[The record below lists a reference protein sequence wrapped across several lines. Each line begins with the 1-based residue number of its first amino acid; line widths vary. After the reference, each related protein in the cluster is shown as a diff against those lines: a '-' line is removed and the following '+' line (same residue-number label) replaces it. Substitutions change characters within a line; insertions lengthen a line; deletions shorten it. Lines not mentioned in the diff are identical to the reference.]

1 MKGIV
6 IKTDGNMSVKEFGEP
21 LYQTAG
27 AAVGGYIEIVHPV
40 GLPAPYLMIV
50 NEEGLLQELA
60 LNGIGS
66 VLYGTPV
73 HGQPIVGNVVIMK
86 DGFVNGEP
94 DAVGVEIEEIR
105 KTLLPGLIAVSGLA
119 AVFFSE
125 ATT

>member
-21 LYQTAG
+21 LYQTVG
-27 AAVGGYIEIVHPV
+27 AEVGGHIEIVFPR
-40 GLPAPYLMIV
+40 GLLKPYLMVV
-50 NEEGLLQELA
+50 NEEGLLQNLK

-66 VLYGTPV
+66 VLYGTPK

-86 DGFVNGEP
+86 GGIVNGEP
-94 DAVGVEIEEIR
+94 DIVGLEDGEISEM
-105 KTLLPGLIAVSGLA
+105 LIPLMRAVSDLA
-119 AVFFSE
+119 AAFFPE

>member
-21 LYQTAG
+21 PYQTVG
-27 AAVGGYIEIVHPV
+27 AEVGGYIEIVHSR
-40 GLPAPYLMIV
+40 GLPEPYLMIV
-50 NEEGLLQELA
+50 NEEGLLQKLEL
-60 LNGIGS
+60 NEIGS
-66 VLYGTPV
+66 VLYGTQV

-94 DAVGVEIEEIR
+94 DVVGLDDDEIR
-105 KTLLPGLIAVSGLA
+105 ETLLPWLRARYDFAVS
-119 AVFFSE
+119 FFSE